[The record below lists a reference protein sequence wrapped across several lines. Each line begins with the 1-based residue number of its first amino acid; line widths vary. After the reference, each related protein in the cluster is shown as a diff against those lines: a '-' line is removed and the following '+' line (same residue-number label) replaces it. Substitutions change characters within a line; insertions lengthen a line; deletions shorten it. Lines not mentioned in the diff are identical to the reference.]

1 MSTWSHL
8 ILRFVFSQ
16 LNATFWAGM
25 SGFLHVIH
33 AEGDKAARPTS
44 NEAKNQCSY
53 HATWT
58 SFTVS
63 HGRNGCSTLVA
74 IYIHRFWAKMSRHDF
89 EIVTQLLKKWFSQI
103 WNEITIS
110 TYLSKSVG
118 TLSYWH
124 CSLVCN
130 VFEMVTGPIRVNQEF
145 SFFWVCSI
153 SGLLNKIFFSGLN
166 LNIYSGFK
174 PDIHFSCLNLS

>member
-16 LNATFWAGM
+16 LNATLRAGM

-74 IYIHRFWAKMSRHDF
+74 IYIHRLWAKMSRHDF

-110 TYLSKSVG
+110 TYLSKSVE

-130 VFEMVTGPIRVNQEF
+130 VFEMVTGPIKVNQEF
-145 SFFWVCSI
+145 GFFWFVQFQVCWTR
-153 SGLLNKIFFSGLN
+153 FFFWFEPQHLF
-166 LNIYSGFK
+166 GFQT
-174 PDIHFSCLNLS
+174 

>member
-1 MSTWSHL
+1 M
-8 ILRFVFSQ
+8 IL
-16 LNATFWAGM
+16 T
-25 SGFLHVIH
+25 
-33 AEGDKAARPTS
+33 
-44 NEAKNQCSY
+44 CSY

-74 IYIHRFWAKMSRHDF
+74 IYIQRFWAKMSRHDF

-110 TYLSKSVG
+110 TYLSKSVE

-130 VFEMVTGPIRVNQEF
+130 VFEMVTGPIKVNQEF
-145 SFFWVCSI
+145 SFFWFVQFQVCWTRFS
-153 SGLLNKIFFSGLN
+153 SGLN
-166 LNIYSGFK
+166 PNIYSGFK
-174 PDIHFSCLNLS
+174 PEIHFSCLNFSYELFSQQLLNASLCFSTRLSSEKPSFELLSQLSGSAI

>member
-1 MSTWSHL
+1 VATSRIEKFKVTCLLFDLGFRLFDCLARPHGGTPSSHL
-8 ILRFVFSQ
+8 VLRFVFSQ
-16 LNATFWAGM
+16 LNVTLRARM

-44 NEAKNQCSY
+44 NEAKNQCKY
-53 HATWT
+53 LATWT

-63 HGRNGCSTLVA
+63 HGRNGCSTFVA
-74 IYIHRFWAKMSRHDF
+74 IYIHRLFAKMSRHDF

-110 TYLSKSVG
+110 TYLSKSVE

-124 CSLVCN
+124 YIDIKFAMFFQVSLY
-130 VFEMVTGPIRVNQEF
+130 VFSWLG
-145 SFFWVCSI
+145 WY
-153 SGLLNKIFFSGLN
+153 L
-166 LNIYSGFK
+166 
-174 PDIHFSCLNLS
+174 